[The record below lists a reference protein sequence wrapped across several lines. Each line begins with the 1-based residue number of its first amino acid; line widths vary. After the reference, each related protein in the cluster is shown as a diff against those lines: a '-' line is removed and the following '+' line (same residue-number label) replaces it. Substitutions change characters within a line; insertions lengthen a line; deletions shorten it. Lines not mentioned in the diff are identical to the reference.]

1 VEKKKIKVL
10 IVDDSDVILASL
22 RNFFEEYNFEVLT
35 CIDGLQGI
43 QQTSEFKP
51 DIIFLDLMMPN
62 FDGIKMLQVKK
73 VLKEIKDIPVIVI
86 SANTAKSNVLAAI
99 EAGAD
104 RVISKPIKD
113 DAIMKNMNELLGA
126 DLFQASK
133 KTVGE
138 FDAKE
143 VQNHLRKFFIDSFP
157 AKKQMLTEALMKK
170 NQSLLKMIIHE
181 IKGAGGTIGYPI
193 LTDIS
198 AEIMDINL
206 ENPNDWMLVELKV
219 GQIFQ
224 KVEQIK
230 KDIKTKNT

>member
-1 VEKKKIKVL
+1 MQEKRKIKVL
-10 IVDDSDVILASL
+10 IVDDSDVILTSL
-22 RNFFEEYNFEVLT
+22 KSFLEDYDFEVVT
-35 CIDGLQGI
+35 CADGLQGI
-43 QQTSEFKP
+43 QKTSEFKP

-113 DAIMKNMNELLGA
+113 DAIIKNMNELLGA
-126 DLFQASK
+126 DLFKASK
-133 KTVGE
+133 KT
-138 FDAKE
+138 FSSTDTRE
-143 VQNHLRKFFIDSFP
+143 VQTHLRKFFLESFP
-157 AKKQMLTEALMKK
+157 AKRQMLTEALMKR

-193 LTDIS
+193 LTEIS
-198 AEIMDINL
+198 SDIMDRNI
-206 ENPNDWMLVELKV
+206 ENQNDWMWVELKV
-219 GQIFQ
+219 GQLLQ
-224 KVEQIK
+224 KIEQIK
-230 KDIKTKNT
+230 KDVKNNS

>member
-1 VEKKKIKVL
+1 MEKKKIKVL

>member
-1 VEKKKIKVL
+1 MEKKKIKVL

-22 RNFFEEYNFEVLT
+22 RNFFEDYDFEVLT

-113 DAIMKNMNELLGA
+113 DAIIKNMNELLGA
-126 DLFQASK
+126 DLFKASK

-193 LTDIS
+193 LTEIS
-198 AEIMDINL
+198 AEIMDKNL
-206 ENPNDWMLVELKV
+206 DNPNDWMLVELKV

>member
-1 VEKKKIKVL
+1 MEKRKIKVL
-10 IVDDSDVILASL
+10 IVDDSDVILTSL
-22 RNFFEEYNFEVLT
+22 KTFFEEYDFEVLT

-43 QQTSEFKP
+43 QKTSEFKP

-113 DAIMKNMNELLGA
+113 DAIIKNMNELLGA

-133 KTVGE
+133 RT
-138 FDAKE
+138 FSANDSRD
-143 VQNHLRKFFIDSFP
+143 VQNHLKKFFLDSFP
-157 AKKQMLTEALMKK
+157 AKRQMLTEALMKK
-170 NQSLLKMIIHE
+170 NPSLLRMIIHE

-193 LTDIS
+193 LTEISQDIM
-198 AEIMDINL
+198 ERNL
-206 ENPNDWMLVELKV
+206 DNQNDWMYVELKV
-219 GQIFQ
+219 GQLLQ
-224 KVEQIK
+224 KVDQIR
-230 KDIKTKNT
+230 KDIKIKTI